1 MDFVAVARARGERTP
16 YLIGRELL
24 PNILGPV
31 LADLGLRFV
40 FIVLLLSGSRSS
52 VWGCSRPMPTG
63 ARSCAR
69 TSAACPSAPRR
80 C

>member
-1 MDFVAVARARGERTP
+1 MDFVAAARARGERTP

-40 FIVLLLSGSRSS
+40 FIVCCSGLSFLGLGTTERRLGLP
-52 VWGCSRPMPTG
+52 VRENIGGLPLG
-63 ARSCAR
+63 
-69 TSAACPSAPRR
+69 PRR